1 MMNKNVEK
9 SLICCIKLKIVSLT
23 MLHISDRNDS
33 RTLSCFCVSNRAVAK
48 SMFKNIT
55 KKDYA
60 FLTMFEKYLI

>member
-9 SLICCIKLKIVSLT
+9 FLICCIKLKIVSLT
-23 MLHISDRNDS
+23 MLYISDRNYS
-33 RTLSCFCVSNRAVAK
+33 RALSCFCVSNRAVAK

-60 FLTMFEKYLI
+60 FLTTFEKYLI